1 MYLSSIVRN
10 YLLLLW
16 WLKVVTSRDSFP
28 DLINC
33 SFERGADCSHQIVD
47 FSNQDLYLHLVD
59 YFLQFVYNLLI
70 RVRSKT
76 TALTFLCS
84 KLFVRQTF
92 IRKVL
97 LLIAKNHL
105 IEGQTVQTAD
115 WNTQKPE
122 FSKFV
127 QISKGRFTFKDSEN
141 ISQIC

>member
-10 YLLLLW
+10 YWLDYLLLLW

-47 FSNQDLYLHLVD
+47 FSNQDV
-59 YFLQFVYNLLI
+59 VYNLLI
-70 RVRSKT
+70 RVRSRT

-84 KLFVRQTF
+84 KLFLRQTF

-127 QISKGRFTFKDSEN
+127 QISKGRFTFEDSEN
-141 ISQIC
+141 IIQIC

>member
-10 YLLLLW
+10 YWLDYLLLLW

-47 FSNQDLYLHLVD
+47 FSNQDV
-59 YFLQFVYNLLI
+59 VYNLLI
-70 RVRSKT
+70 RVRSRT

-84 KLFVRQTF
+84 KLFLRQTF

-127 QISKGRFTFKDSEN
+127 QISKGRFTFEDSEN
-141 ISQIC
+141 II